1 MDILKEFEVSYYPS
15 GREVVELVLCFDS
28 GSPYTFIKKSSAL
41 KVGKPIEI
49 PEGKPFGGLGGGSFY
64 SEEIMLLHIK
74 VLNFWCSQLA
84 YVVEGDILEKSY
96 DILVGHDFMQLYGI
110 KLLPHKGDIEID
122 EERLTLA
129 QRIRREY
136 YRDSSKNQRR

>member
-1 MDILKEFEVSYYPS
+1 
-15 GREVVELVLCFDS
+15 
-28 GSPYTFIKKSSAL
+28 
-41 KVGKPIEI
+41 
-49 PEGKPFGGLGGGSFY
+49 
-64 SEEIMLLHIK
+64 MLLHIK